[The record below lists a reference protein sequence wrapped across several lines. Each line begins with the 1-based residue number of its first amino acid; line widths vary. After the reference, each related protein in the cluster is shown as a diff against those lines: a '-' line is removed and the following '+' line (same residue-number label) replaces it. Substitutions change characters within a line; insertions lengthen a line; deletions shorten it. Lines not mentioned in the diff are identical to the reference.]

1 MVITQLVAASEN
13 GSNGWPTWVP
23 VLAAVAAGLLG
34 YLAARTRN
42 RHERLEAQRDRQY
55 QAASA
60 FAVAVGEAL
69 PRVRDA
75 TAVDPKT
82 VRDLVRGIDVAHGLE
97 PRIEILFGPNS
108 KPTHY
113 ARSTIIHLRAAA
125 TAVQAVPPDS
135 TQARKSTMD
144 ADDDLRRFAAH
155 SHAVI
160 TKTKPADPPTHD
172 TSSG

>member
-1 MVITQLVAASEN
+1 MDGRRGFQSWRPLPRACSDTSLRGLEIGTSVLRLNAT
-13 GSNGWPTWVP
+13 GS
-23 VLAAVAAGLLG
+23 
-34 YLAARTRN
+34 TR
-42 RHERLEAQRDRQY
+42 LPP
-55 QAASA
+55 A